1 LLRLNALNREI
12 AREAASDRRYQQA
25 AKSLRRI
32 AKTLDRN
39 ISDDQLAKFA
49 AVNRA
54 SQFPTGTLALHH
66 PGPATLR
73 GCSRAARRTS
83 KPQLVPVAWRPAC
96 AFPRS
101 GCTNRTR

>member
-54 SQFPTGTLALHH
+54 SHGLLSDLIAAHVLAVAFAFAALSH
-66 PGPATLR
+66 
-73 GCSRAARRTS
+73 GCRVLRAAG
-83 KPQLVPVAWRPAC
+83 A
-96 AFPRS
+96 
-101 GCTNRTR
+101 NRG

>member
-49 AVNRA
+49 GVNRA
-54 SQFPTGTLALHH
+54 SHGLLSD
-66 PGPATLR
+66 LI
-73 GCSRAARRTS
+73 AARV
-83 KPQLVPVAWRPAC
+83 LAVAFALPPIARLPSSSRRWSEPWMTFSLARGAP
-96 AFPRS
+96 
-101 GCTNRTR
+101 